1 MSNNDGKTH
10 HARHSS
16 RTPAAAAGSS
26 GAARMASARKISRRT
41 AELTQRMGASSR
53 RGRQGHERRTACSF
67 RGLSADRRGS
77 RRKAAS
83 KRPLYIAVI
92 AVASIAVVG
101 ALLVAHSF
109 FGFLSS
115 NQQQKTSVTAG
126 QQVTV
131 TIAEGT
137 GGSEIAQMLA
147 DDGVISDA
155 STFLSAAQKQ
165 NVDSEFKPGTYS
177 FVTGSDVQNVID
189 RLIAGPNTSE
199 NSITVTEGLT
209 LSQIANLV
217 EQNLGISVADFT
229 TQAKASNYVGDYPFL
244 QGAVSSGSDTLEGY
258 LYPKTYDFSGQSPTA
273 DTVIRAMLDQ
283 FQKEVASLDFATA
296 EASLESGYG
305 VTMSDYD
312 VLTLASIIEREA
324 LTDEQRPKIASV
336 FYNRLKIGMYLDSDA
351 TMGYVTGGDVSA
363 EDLET
368 DSPYNSYLHAG
379 LPPTP
384 ICSPGLASIQSAL
397 SPSSTSYYYFWIT
410 SFEEVFSETYE
421 EHQQA
426 ISAAQGS

>member
-1 MSNNDGKTH
+1 
-10 HARHSS
+10 
-16 RTPAAAAGSS
+16 
-26 GAARMASARKISRRT
+26 
-41 AELTQRMGASSR
+41 
-53 RGRQGHERRTACSF
+53 
-67 RGLSADRRGS
+67 
-77 RRKAAS
+77 
-83 KRPLYIAVI
+83 LYIAVI
-92 AVASIAVVG
+92 AVASVAVVG
-101 ALLVAHSF
+101 VLLVAHSF

-115 NQQQKTSVTAG
+115 DQQQKTSVTAG

-312 VLTLASIIEREA
+312 VLTLASIIEKEA